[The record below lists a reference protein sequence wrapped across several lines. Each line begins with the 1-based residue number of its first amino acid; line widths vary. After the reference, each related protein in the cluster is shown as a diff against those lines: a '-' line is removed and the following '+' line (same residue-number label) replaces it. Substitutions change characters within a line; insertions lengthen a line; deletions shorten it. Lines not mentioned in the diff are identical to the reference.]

1 MDTAPIMLLYI
12 HGFNSSPQSHKASIF
27 KQWIAQQHPQIAYE
41 VPYLKPYP
49 VDAIKQLEHLVE
61 SYLAKKE
68 TNHSGRI
75 GLVGSSLGGFYAAY
89 LAEKYN
95 LRAVLV
101 NPAVRPF
108 DLLGKYIGE
117 NKNFYNDDHYLF
129 EQKHVDELKQFF
141 VAQHQHPENLLL
153 MVQTGDES
161 LDFKEATAK
170 YCSSENIIEY
180 GGDHGFQN
188 FERWLDY
195 ILQFLKLA

>member
-1 MDTAPIMLLYI
+1 MTALLYI

-27 KQWIAQQHPQIAYE
+27 KQWLAQQHPQINYE

-49 VDAIKQLEHLVE
+49 ADAVAQLQVLVE
-61 SYLAKKE
+61 NYLAKKE
-68 TNHSGRI
+68 NI

-89 LAEKYN
+89 LAEKYS

-101 NPAVRPF
+101 NPSVRPF
-108 DLLGKYIGE
+108 ELLGKYIGE

-129 EQKHVDELKQFF
+129 EQKHVDELKAFF
-141 VAQHQHPENLLL
+141 VAKDSHPDNLLL
-153 MVQTGDES
+153 MVQSGDEA

-170 YCSSENIIEY
+170 YVHSQNIIEY

-188 FERWLDY
+188 FERWLPY
-195 ILQFLKLA
+195 ILQFLKLKP